1 MMEDEIKELKS
12 VLRSLV
18 VSSPTQVDVRT
29 LMRDYRS
36 LVGRALPIAKL
47 GYKEPVHFLRER
59 CSDCFLFHG
68 DPRNPVLTLIVPDTL
83 KHIDKFVQKQK
94 VSNTVKHKGKRR
106 SVAALV
112 LPPSNNLISKTF
124 LAKEKESGII
134 KKEERDTVKNDLT
147 LDADTENNQVYNGT
161 SHSALENFMKKR
173 MPLCTSMA
181 DFQAD
186 TDSSRGDADS
196 GRQTFSSGS
205 STKWTQFEELKSE
218 IKNILEDHPEGIWC
232 TDLVALYRQRHGR
245 ELQVA
250 RFGFTSVLSLVCALA
265 DTVRAW
271 RPRGAADWRLQHTA
285 APAPAS
291 VSAPATARRAPA
303 SVSAP
308 AAARRAPAP
317 APAPAPVAAHIDPDD
332 ALPGVDYDPDVFPED
347 CVHFMES
354 IPAAPLAG
362 VAAGA
367 HLEVI
372 VGEVYSPSHFWLIRL
387 GEQHSV
393 AMEDMMD
400 EMTEYYSRGAGCGRR
415 LARGA
420 VRVGQYCSSCY
431 EGDWHRSLIV
441 KLVDSDTVKVR
452 HVDYG
457 TVERCAVSE
466 LRPLL
471 RRWASLPQQAVRARL
486 AAVRPPHAG
495 RRWPR
500 AAAAFLLRAVTQR
513 QLVALVSAHRD
524 DIVEVLLIDTSSDE
538 DVCINTEM
546 VRAGYADPRDD
557 SCLGTSECYLCPSFD
572 ALESGDTPTY
582 AEIQCYLRDGIV
594 LDYVEDYRRHV
605 PPCLPAPAHPPA
617 PRPPPTPAPRPPTP
631 KLSAAE
637 NEIFYHLRQAS
648 AAHMYMMEALQ
659 RAIAATSLAG
669 VDPRL
674 NPEAAEFPAPRA
686 PSAPVASPAP
696 PAPVTPLAHPPGATG
711 DNQKF
716 VNPAVKRFFENVVP
730 SAGIAPPP
738 GFEHMCRRF

>member
-1 MMEDEIKELKS
+1 MEDEIKELKS

-112 LPPSNNLISKTF
+112 SPPSNNLISKTF

-173 MPLCTSMA
+173 MPLCTSTADFQADTDSSRGDADSGRQTFSNANTENNQVYNGTSHSALENFMKKRMPLCTSTA

-250 RFGFTSVLSLVCALA
+250 RFGFTSVLCRCAVTHLTQLTRTGIA
-265 DTVRAW
+265 SDATQHKPSR
-271 RPRGAADWRLQHTA
+271 HTA
-285 APAPAS
+285 S
-291 VSAPATARRAPA
+291 EKRRVVLE
-303 SVSAP
+303 SC
-308 AAARRAPAP
+308 
-317 APAPAPVAAHIDPDD
+317 
-332 ALPGVDYDPDVFPED
+332 GVCPQDPDVFPED

-441 KLVDSDTVKVR
+441 KLVDSDTVK
-452 HVDYG
+452 
-457 TVERCAVSE
+457 
-466 LRPLL
+466 
-471 RRWASLPQQAVRARL
+471 
-486 AAVRPPHAG
+486 
-495 RRWPR
+495 
-500 AAAAFLLRAVTQR
+500 
-513 QLVALVSAHRD
+513 D

-557 SCLGTSECYLCPSFD
+557 SCLGVSV
-572 ALESGDTPTY
+572 A
-582 AEIQCYLRDGIV
+582 
-594 LDYVEDYRRHV
+594 
-605 PPCLPAPAHPPA
+605 PPA
-617 PRPPPTPAPRPPTP
+617 PRPPRATSSS
-631 KLSAAE
+631 SASSSGSESDEEAMDVRSLATIIAHFE
-637 NEIFYHLRQAS
+637 RRTDTDTDSEISAS
-648 AAHMYMMEALQ
+648 ASEVRGPRRLPPWPRDHSPGGEAEVEEEVASVVSHTSLHLARITALHTKLQ
-659 RAIAATSLAG
+659 RATGTLPKSLHLARLTALHSRRAGAGARGRGAAHL
-669 VDPRL
+669 P
-674 NPEAAEFPAPRA
+674 F
-686 PSAPVASPAP
+686 
-696 PAPVTPLAHPPGATG
+696 
-711 DNQKF
+711 K
-716 VNPAVKRFFENVVP
+716 
-730 SAGIAPPP
+730 
-738 GFEHMCRRF
+738 